1 VEGLVRIVDQLTNG
15 MTASRASVAPSH
27 KGVSFQVPPQDTGV
41 RQPAVSAHK
50 QGIDSL
56 QGLMALQ
63 ELNVPATFR
72 RQKAAGRGFR
82 LLDALGGLRVGL
94 LDGKLDELALANLR
108 QGLDEAKENHNDLDL
123 ERILNSIE
131 TRAAVELAK
140 LGR

>member
-1 VEGLVRIVDQLTNG
+1 MRIVDQLPSG
-15 MTASRASVAPSH
+15 IAAPRRGVAPLQQAAT
-27 KGVSFQVPPQDTGV
+27 FAVPHHETAIS
-41 RQPAVSAHK
+41 QPSVTAQR

-63 ELNVPATFR
+63 EVVEPATIR
-72 RQKAAGRGFR
+72 RQKATKRGFR

-94 LDGKLDELALANLR
+94 LGGKLDELALANLR
-108 QGLDEAKENHNDLDL
+108 QGLDEARENHDDPDLG
-123 ERILNSIE
+123 RILNSIE